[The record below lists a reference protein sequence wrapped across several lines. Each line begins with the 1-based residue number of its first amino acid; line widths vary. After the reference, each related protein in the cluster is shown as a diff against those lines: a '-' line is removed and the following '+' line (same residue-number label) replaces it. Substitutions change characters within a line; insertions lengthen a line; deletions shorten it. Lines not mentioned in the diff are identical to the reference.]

1 MWQNEQYV
9 LLTKCITKLTLF
21 QMLNPT
27 NNIYKKSFF
36 ELTGC
41 DVIFEEIGSFFGF
54 KVTDKCI
61 RQKK

>member
-1 MWQNEQYV
+1 MYNKTYFISNAQPNKQH
-9 LLTKCITKLTLF
+9 LQKI
-21 QMLNPT
+21 
-27 NNIYKKSFF
+27 FF
-36 ELTGC
+36 FDLTGC